1 VFTDQEITPLR
12 MSATHLV
19 CIYADILATLL
30 LEAVTNRLRPLRAKV
45 IELQV
50 VNGKVES
57 LDCQFNNIL
66 RMLKLSSILY

>member
-1 VFTDQEITPLR
+1 MFTGQESTPLR

-19 CIYADILATLL
+19 CIDADILATLL
-30 LEAVTNRLRPLRAKV
+30 LDAVTNRLRPLRAKV

-57 LDCQFNNIL
+57 LACQFNNIL
-66 RMLKLSSILY
+66 CMLKLSSILY